1 MRLPNPLTPVARWAD
16 WFEAR
21 GVYDPEAERRA
32 FWPLHDSGWL
42 VASWLAIIGLFL
54 VFLVI
59 AV

>member
-1 MRLPNPLTPVARWAD
+1 MRLPNPLAPVARWAD
-16 WFEAR
+16 WFEER
-21 GVYDPEAERRA
+21 GVYDPQDESQP
-32 FWPLHDSGWL
+32 FSPLHDSGWL